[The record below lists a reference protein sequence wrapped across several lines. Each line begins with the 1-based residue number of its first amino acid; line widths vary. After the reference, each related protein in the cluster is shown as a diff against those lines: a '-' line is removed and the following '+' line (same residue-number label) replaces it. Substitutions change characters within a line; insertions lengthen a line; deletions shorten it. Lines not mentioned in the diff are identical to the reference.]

1 MLCLEI
7 HTLPIYTEGYLIK
20 GEIPFRIKFTENYSN
35 NQPDE
40 KYSIGIQVNKNDL
53 SKEIAREYLKF
64 MATLIRKYSNNAIN
78 FICCDGFNKAHNFS
92 NCPLAYIGENGFFKN
107 HTTKDKAY
115 YEFFERL
122 CDNNW
127 RNIVYIGETV
137 KQNAPLK
144 EIAQVENE
152 MIPFHL
158 KSIAETLGIST

>member
-1 MLCLEI
+1 MFNFKNEIDQLRMLYYDFFHKAPSINPVSLSVEVMFGDS
-7 HTLPIYTEGYLIK
+7 TLPIYTEGYLIK

-107 HTTKDKAY
+107 HTTKEKAY

-127 RNIVYIGETV
+127 RI
-137 KQNAPLK
+137 L
-144 EIAQVENE
+144 
-152 MIPFHL
+152 
-158 KSIAETLGIST
+158 SI